1 MDRTELAATLRM
13 WRERISPSDV
23 GLPAGLRRRTPGL
36 RREEVAHLAGVSVD
50 YLVRLEQA
58 RGPYPSEVVLGTLA
72 RALRLSEAE
81 RDHLFRLAGVSPPGA
96 GRIRGAVRPS
106 VRRLF
111 DRFADVPAML
121 VDAKTDVLA
130 WNPVAAA
137 LLGDYSAVPHAERNV
152 AWQAFLGGGGRT
164 WMDTADRERISGHLV
179 ADLRRA
185 TARYPDDPGLR
196 GLIGALLA
204 GSPRFTDLWARRDVE
219 EHQSE
224 RKTIHHPD
232 LGEIVL
238 DCDHL
243 RLDQDDQVLIVYSA
257 EPGTPS
263 ARALELLRAV
273 ADGRGPAVPTAGP
286 PGVGRSGA

>member
-1 MDRTELAATLRM
+1 MDRTELGAALRM
-13 WRERISPSDV
+13 WRERINPSDV

-58 RGPYPSEVVLGTLA
+58 RGPHPSEVVLSALA

-81 RDHLFRLAGVSPPGA
+81 CDHLFRLAGVSPPGA
-96 GRIRGAVRPS
+96 GRIRATVRPS
-106 VRRLF
+106 VLRLF

-121 VDAKTDVLA
+121 IDAKTDVLA

-152 AWQAFLGGGGRT
+152 AWQAFLGGAGRR
-164 WMDTADRERISGHLV
+164 WMDPVDRARISAHLV

-185 TARYPDDPGLR
+185 SARYPDDPGLR
-196 GLIGALLA
+196 RLVGALLA
-204 GSPRFTDLWARRDVE
+204 GSPRFADLWEGHDVE
-219 EHQSE
+219 EHRSE
-224 RKTIHHPD
+224 RKTIHHPE

-243 RLDQDDQVLIVYSA
+243 QLDKDDQVLIIYSA

-273 ADGRGPAVPTAGP
+273 GLQRFAERP
-286 PGVGRSGA
+286 

>member
-1 MDRTELAATLRM
+1 MLEPMDRTELGATLRM

-58 RGPYPSEVVLGTLA
+58 RGPHPSEIVLGTLA

-81 RDHLFRLAGVSPPGA
+81 CDHLFRLAGVSPPGA
-96 GRIRGAVRPS
+96 GRIRGTVRPS
-106 VRRLF
+106 VLRMF
-111 DRFADVPAML
+111 DRLTDVPAML

-152 AWQAFLGGGGRT
+152 AWQAFLGGSSRT

-185 TARYPDDPGLR
+185 SARYPDDSGLCR
-196 GLIGALLA
+196 LIGALTA
-204 GSPRFTDLWARRDVE
+204 GSPRFTDLWGRRDVE
-219 EHQSE
+219 EHRSE
-224 RKTIHHPD
+224 HKTIHHPE
-232 LGEIVL
+232 LGVIVL

-243 RLDQDDQVLIVYSA
+243 HLDQDDQVLIVYSA

-263 ARALELLRAV
+263 AQALELLRAV
-273 ADGRGPAVPTAGP
+273 GLQRFAGQ
-286 PGVGRSGA
+286 R